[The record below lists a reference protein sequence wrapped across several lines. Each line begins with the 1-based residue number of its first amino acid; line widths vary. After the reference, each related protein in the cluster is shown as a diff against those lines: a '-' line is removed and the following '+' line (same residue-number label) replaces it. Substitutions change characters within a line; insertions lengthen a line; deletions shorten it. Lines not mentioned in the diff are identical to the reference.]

1 VIVLNTFLFYFFA
14 ALAVASAIL
23 MVTRR
28 NAMQA
33 AIFLVTTLLASAGIF
48 LLLQAEFVF
57 IVQVFLY
64 AGGIAVL
71 FVFAIMLANPD
82 TAPRMTRLGRQQ
94 VVAVALAAILAA
106 QIIFA
111 IVVGRTSLRLPA
123 MQAAI
128 SRRNTEAVGDA
139 LFHPFIVP
147 FGIVAVLLLVA
158 TIGAVLIAKRGRDAF
173 D

>member
-1 VIVLNTFLFYFFA
+1 MNVLNTCLFYFFA
-14 ALAVASAIL
+14 VLAVASAIL

-28 NAMQA
+28 SAMHA
-33 AIFLVTTLLASAGIF
+33 AIFLVNTLLASAGIF
-48 LLLQAEFVF
+48 VLLQAEFVF

-71 FVFAIMLANPD
+71 FVFAIMLANSAA
-82 TAPRMTRLGRQQ
+82 APRVMRLGRQQ
-94 VVAVALAAILAA
+94 VVAVALATILAA
-106 QIIFA
+106 QIVFA

-123 MQAAI
+123 MEAAI
-128 SRRNTEAVGDA
+128 SARNTEAVGDA

-147 FGIVAVLLLVA
+147 FGIAAVLLLVA
-158 TIGAVLIAKRGRDAF
+158 TIGAVLMAKRGRDAF

>member
-1 VIVLNTFLFYFFA
+1 MIVLNTFLFYFFA
-14 ALAVASAIL
+14 TVAVASAIL

-28 NAMQA
+28 NAVHA
-33 AIFLVTTLLASAGIF
+33 AIFLVTTLLATAGIF

-64 AGGIAVL
+64 AGGVAVL
-71 FVFAIMLANPD
+71 FVFGIMLANPD
-82 TAPRMTRLGRQQ
+82 AAPRMMGLSQRR
-94 VVAVALAAILAA
+94 VAAIALTTILTA
-106 QIIFA
+106 QIAFA

-123 MQAAI
+123 MQSAI
-128 SRRNTEAVGDA
+128 SPRNSEAVGDA

-158 TIGAVLIAKRGRDAF
+158 TIGAVLMAKRGRDAF